1 MSNIVPFEKPMSR
14 LDGFR
19 NLITGYGTSRDHG
32 EQFRWNSR
40 TRLDKATLDG
50 IYAQHPLAAKIV
62 DLLPADGTREW
73 VDIDH
78 DRADDIAFALKQLEA
93 KQVFC
98 EALKFARLH
107 GGAAV
112 YMEIEDGRDVTEPV
126 NYAAVRGISGLHV
139 IEKDYISPTSVRRSL
154 RHEHYHITV
163 ESEEE
168 SIQETVEVHRSR
180 LLIFQGESVS
190 RDWMLQ
196 NGGWAQSVIER
207 CYKALMAYSIS
218 HGLIPNILKD
228 FIRDVVKIDGLADM
242 AINDCDADRKAF
254 NDRMDSM
261 LLAQSMLNKLVL
273 DGNDEFQRSTTAVTG
288 INDLIRNPE
297 RALVA
302 ASGIPHTK
310 LLGESPGGSLG
321 QQGTSQEKDYAKL
334 VASYQADKIAL
345 PLEKLLLTVGAAM
358 GIRDD
363 IPFNFRSIDKPT
375 QKEEAEVLNLVSQ
388 VIERLVKSQ
397 VITPDEAVTMIDSE
411 KIRLLPTIDKD
422 SRLALTEASN
432 YGEES

>member
-1 MSNIVPFEKPMSR
+1 MTNIVPFEKPMSR
-14 LDGFR
+14 LDGFK
-19 NLITGYGTSRDHG
+19 NLLTGYGTSRDHG
-32 EQFRWNSR
+32 EQFQWSSR
-40 TRLDKATLDG
+40 SRLDKATLDG

-78 DRADDIAFALKQLEA
+78 DRSDDVAFALKQLEA

-112 YMEIEDGRDVTEPV
+112 YMEIDDGRDVTEPV
-126 NYAAVRGISGLHV
+126 NYAAVRGIGGLHV
-139 IEKDYISPTSVRRSL
+139 IEKDYIAPTSMRRSL
-154 RHEHYHITV
+154 RHERYRITV
-163 ESEEE
+163 DSEEE
-168 SIQETVEVHRSR
+168 NIHQTVEVHRSR

-196 NGGWAQSVIER
+196 NGGWCQSVIER

-228 FIRDVVKIDGLADM
+228 FIRDVIKIDGLADL
-242 AINDCDADRKAF
+242 AINDCEADRKAF

-261 LLAQSMLNKLVL
+261 LMAQSMLNKLVL
-273 DGNDEFQRSTTAVTG
+273 DTSDDFQRSTTAVSG

-345 PLEKLLLTVGAAM
+345 PLEKLLMTVGAAL

-375 QKEEAEVLNLVSQ
+375 QKEEAEIFNLVTQSM
-388 VIERLVKSQ
+388 ERLVKNGI
-397 VITPDEAVTMIDSE
+397 ITPDEAVTMIDSE
-411 KIRLLPTIDKD
+411 KLCMLPKIDKD
-422 SRLALTEASN
+422 SRLALAEVPTN
-432 YGEES
+432 GEEA